1 MFAAVRESAFG
12 PSRHFAAPLNLVAI
26 GGIADILQ
34 HWHEMARSRMTPTIG
49 LHFARRESQPR
60 STFSAAVITD
70 ADQHIV
76 GILSERDIVRTLA
89 RNIRAAG
96 ACHLCDEAVGQVMTR
111 EVETCTPS
119 DTIHVIMERMTTGKF
134 RHLPVVE
141 GGKLAGIVSI
151 GDAVNHQLRE
161 MELESKALHE
171 YILTA

>member
-1 MFAAVRESAFG
+1 MTVKAILSRKGNAVITIK
-12 PSRHFAAPLNLVAI
+12 PTVPLSDAVKVLDEHRI
-26 GGIADILQ
+26 G
-34 HWHEMARSRMTPTIG
+34 
-49 LHFARRESQPR
+49 
-60 STFSAAVITD
+60 AAVITD

-111 EVETCTPS
+111 EVETCAPS

-151 GDAVNHQLRE
+151 GDAVNHRLRE